1 MICTETLELITNAYD
16 ADYTVTAADD
26 DWQRPEREQS
36 PSLRRTRIQ
45 QAIKK

>member
-1 MICTETLELITNAYD
+1 MLISSNSVISIINDT
-16 ADYTVTAADD
+16 DYTVTAADD